1 MLASDLHI
9 LLQIDPTIFE
19 GVISLFDI
27 EYYIRNIV
35 IAIPPIF

>member
-9 LLQIDPTIFE
+9 LVQIDPTIFE
-19 GVISLFDI
+19 VISLVDI